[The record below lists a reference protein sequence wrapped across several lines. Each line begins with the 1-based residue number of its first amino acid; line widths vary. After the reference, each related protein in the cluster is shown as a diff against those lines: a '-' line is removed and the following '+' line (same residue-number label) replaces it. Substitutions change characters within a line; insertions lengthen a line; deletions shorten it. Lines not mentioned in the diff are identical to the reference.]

1 MLQPTDQWKGVL
13 GAALAMLA
21 MVIQAFQ
28 FVIVS
33 EYLFDYISRS
43 FFSATTTTKNQT
55 SLVSGTCTNPV
66 GNKRERMKPH
76 GTSSGKTKTS
86 NPDKIANTGTTPTI
100 AGRTQTPSD

>member
-33 EYLFDYISRS
+33 KYLLDHISRS
-43 FFSATTTTKNQT
+43 FLAQLPPRRTKQVW
-55 SLVSGTCTNPV
+55 SLVHVPT
-66 GNKRERMKPH
+66 RLA
-76 GTSSGKTKTS
+76 TKE
-86 NPDKIANTGTTPTI
+86 KE
-100 AGRTQTPSD
+100 

>member
-21 MVIQAFQ
+21 MAIQAFQ

-43 FFSATTTTKNQT
+43 ILAQLPPRRTKQVW
-55 SLVSGTCTNPV
+55 SLVHVPT
-66 GNKRERMKPH
+66 RLA
-76 GTSSGKTKTS
+76 TKE
-86 NPDKIANTGTTPTI
+86 KE
-100 AGRTQTPSD
+100 

>member
-43 FFSATTTTKNQT
+43 FLAQLPPRRTKQVR
-55 SLVSGTCTNPV
+55 SLVHVPT
-66 GNKRERMKPH
+66 RLA
-76 GTSSGKTKTS
+76 TKE
-86 NPDKIANTGTTPTI
+86 KE
-100 AGRTQTPSD
+100 